1 MEELKVNRATRQ
13 RTFDRVIDGPAVA
26 IDVDYYIKELKKE
39 EAWEKGD
46 RNGIT
51 IYKSDN
57 VAMVLS
63 VLRKGVDVVDNTVD
77 GYLTIQVLEGK
88 VRIYTLSKETV
99 ELKESQIA
107 CFHPGVYN
115 SIEALSDATIL
126 LTNHTPS

>member
-1 MEELKVNRATRQ
+1 MDEVKSNKATRQ
-13 RTFDRVIDGPAVA
+13 RHIDRVIDGPAIA
-26 IDVDYYIKELKKE
+26 IDIEYYIKELKKE
-39 EAWEKGD
+39 DAWEKGD

-51 IYKSDN
+51 IYKSEH

-63 VLRKGVDVVDNTVD
+63 VLRKGVDFVDNTVD

-88 VRIYTLSKETV
+88 VRIITLSKETV
-99 ELKESQIA
+99 ELKEGQIA

-126 LTNHTPS
+126 LTNHIPV